1 MSNVLS
7 QDWLS
12 TLPRHT
18 HQASLEDTVALAT
31 TAGRRVGC
39 WSGLAGHRNSPAG
52 SRGCGHSGLDGWL
65 GKLFGWGDFLNG
77 LVSWSGC
84 PRSLREN
91 MGVLAVPNFE
101 DGDACVMKLLR
112 RNVEEN
118 GGA

>member
-65 GKLFGWGDFLNG
+65 GSC
-77 LVSWSGC
+77 LVRLPAVTSRKHG
-84 PRSLREN
+84 
-91 MGVLAVPNFE
+91 GVLAVPNFE